1 MFRMLVFL
9 VSAPLVLL
17 MSKFAL
23 VYISSGYLAEG
34 LPFAAVCLMCGSYFV
49 KGAAETIDYVQSKI
63 K

>member
-9 VSAPLVLL
+9 LATPLLLL

-23 VYISSGYLAEG
+23 IYVSSGYLAEG

-49 KGAAETIDYVQSKI
+49 KGAAETINYVQSKI